1 MFFLQNVYFDVEKDI
16 GEDFTKCVWQVLD
29 IVIDDL
35 IKFTEVM
42 QRQKRAAGGA
52 QAAPAR
58 PTLGGQSE
66 LELEEQDNLMT
77 TINGV
82 QVDVNKNFTFTTA
95 FGKFKVSELMTKYV
109 FEEVFPSMEAFLNLR
124 LLMKEDQAEKVQK
137 LLKLLFL
144 SVPYKTKPI
153 HEKNIQQ
160 FVRTIKTIPAL

>member
-66 LELEEQDNLMT
+66 LELEEPDNLMS

-109 FEEVFPSMEAFLNLR
+109 FEEVFPSMQEFLNLR
-124 LLMKEDQAEKVQK
+124 LLMKEDQSEKVQK

-153 HEKNIQQ
+153 HEKNI
-160 FVRTIKTIPAL
+160 